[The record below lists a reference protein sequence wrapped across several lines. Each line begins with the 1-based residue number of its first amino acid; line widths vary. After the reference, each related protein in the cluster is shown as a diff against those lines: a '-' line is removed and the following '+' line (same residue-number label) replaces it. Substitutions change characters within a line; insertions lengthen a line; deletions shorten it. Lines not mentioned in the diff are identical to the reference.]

1 MDVCHCILQEN
12 FSSSVQTVLLPLPMP
27 TNLGVGVARGGF
39 FFLSTE
45 ELANLCL
52 TLNALFCQR
61 EVTDSWEELRE
72 TEAAAWK
79 KGLEVLIKVF

>member
-1 MDVCHCILQEN
+1 MSATAS
-12 FSSSVQTVLLPLPMP
+12 FRRTFLLVSRQYYCLSPCPQNWGWGWLD
-27 TNLGVGVARGGF
+27 
-39 FFLSTE
+39 LSTE

-79 KGLEVLIKVF
+79 KGLEVLIEVF